1 MKLWRWEKG
10 RQNSGY
16 EKFFVLGSK
25 WPIPFDFY
33 ILRFKEGTEIPPHT
47 DTVSAGEHY
56 RLNIVLKK
64 AKSGGEFLCSS
75 PIFENTRVKYFR
87 PDLAEHSVSRVMSG
101 TRYVLS
107 VGWVRHA

>member
-10 RQNSGY
+10 RQETGY

-33 ILRFKEGTEIPPHT
+33 ILRFKEGAEIPPHT
-47 DTVSAGEHY
+47 DKVTAGNHY
-56 RLNIVLKK
+56 RLNVVIKK
-64 AKSGGEFLCSS
+64 ARSGGEFLCSS
-75 PIFENTRVKYFR
+75 PIFESSRVKYFR
-87 PDLAEHSVSRVMSG
+87 PDLSEHSVSKVVSG

-107 VGWVRHA
+107 LGWVRHA